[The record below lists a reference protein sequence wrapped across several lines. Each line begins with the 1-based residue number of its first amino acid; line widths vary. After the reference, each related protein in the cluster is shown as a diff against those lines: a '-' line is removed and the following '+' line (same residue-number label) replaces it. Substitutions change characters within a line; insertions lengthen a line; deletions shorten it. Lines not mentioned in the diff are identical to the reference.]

1 MDNGGQRI
9 ATLLVYLNSLT
20 DQDGGATVF
29 RDLKDSQGQQLKV
42 RPKRGNA
49 LLFFPATII
58 ADSIDGGHDD
68 DDDANGLQT
77 TRNVNNAVPDDRT
90 LHKGEQVKIGDK
102 SSSSLQ
108 NKQKVIAQMWV
119 HEREYQPAVPQGNC
133 HVDAEKAVRE
143 MERKL
148 GLVTDE

>member
-1 MDNGGQRI
+1 MENGGQRI

-20 DQDGGATVF
+20 DDQDGGATVF

-49 LLFFPATII
+49 LLFFPATI
-58 ADSIDGGHDD
+58 SGEY
-68 DDDANGLQT
+68 DATG
-77 TRNVNNAVPDDRT
+77 NVNNAVPDDRT
-90 LHKGEQVKIGDK
+90 LHKGEPVKISSK
-102 SSSSLQ
+102 SSSSSSSSQ

-133 HVDAEKAVRE
+133 HMDAEDAVRE